1 MYFHI
6 PNNCSFLFQQI
17 FHLMFFFFFLKKKK
31 TPIDDVAPQRRD
43 FSIRHFYSLQNIG
56 TESRGE
62 RFAEIFVT
70 GNAAEEEEE
79 REREE
84 EREKKKKV
92 RKHKPLGAQYSLVHS
107 LLESFNKFI

>member
-1 MYFHI
+1 MMSPHSHEVKF
-6 PNNCSFLFQQI
+6 NTSFQLSTEYWDRI
-17 FHLMFFFFFLKKKK
+17 S
-31 TPIDDVAPQRRD
+31 RRE
-43 FSIRHFYSLQNIG
+43 IRK
-56 TESRGE
+56 
-62 RFAEIFVT
+62 IFVT
-70 GNAAEEEEE
+70 GNAAEERE

>member
-1 MYFHI
+1 MSPHSHEVKF
-6 PNNCSFLFQQI
+6 NKSFL
-17 FHLMFFFFFLKKKK
+17 LS
-31 TPIDDVAPQRRD
+31 TE
-43 FSIRHFYSLQNIG
+43 YLQNL
-56 TESRGE
+56 EPRGE
-62 RFAEIFVT
+62 REIRKIFVT

>member
-1 MYFHI
+1 
-6 PNNCSFLFQQI
+6 
-17 FHLMFFFFFLKKKK
+17 MFFLISANLPLDVFLLFFERKK
-31 TPIDDVAPQRRD
+31 TPIDDVAPQSRSEIQYVISTLYR
-43 FSIRHFYSLQNIG
+43 ILGQNL
-56 TESRGE
+56 GE
-62 RFAEIFVT
+62 REIRKIFVT

>member
-1 MYFHI
+1 M
-6 PNNCSFLFQQI
+6 
-17 FHLMFFFFFLKKKK
+17 
-31 TPIDDVAPQRRD
+31 
-43 FSIRHFYSLQNIG
+43 
-56 TESRGE
+56 
-62 RFAEIFVT
+62 T
-70 GNAAEEEEE
+70 GNAAEERE

>member
-17 FHLMFFFFFLKKKK
+17 FHLMFFLFFKRKK

-70 GNAAEEEEE
+70 GNAAEERE